1 MHSKAYLSTR
11 TGTWVTRRIGL
22 NGRPFDIQFLRRSW
36 NTMFHLTPYPIL
48 CSSAE
53 WYINT
58 RFDHEVYGLKPN
70 HRIFSQHVM
79 VNDELP
85 NRIMSGTVIVK
96 GNIER
101 FTENGVIF
109 EGIVLRKFFNY
120 CFTNKFSALIAKINL
135 FFFYRFLFVFF
146 ILNFTSNLT
155 YYLTNNY
162 IPLKIS
168 FHLVI
173 YHKPIIYS
181 SLLLMIH

>member
-1 MHSKAYLSTR
+1 MR
-11 TGTWVTRRIGL
+11 
-22 NGRPFDIQFLRRSW
+22 N
-36 NTMFHLTPYPIL
+36 LTPYPIL
-48 CSSAE
+48 CSAAE

-109 EGIVLRKFFNY
+109 EGIVLTKFFNY
-120 CFTNKFSALIAKINL
+120 CFGNKLSALIAKINL
-135 FFFYRFLFVFF
+135 FFFKKIFHRF
-146 ILNFTSNLT
+146 
-155 YYLTNNY
+155 YLY
-162 IPLKIS
+162 FL
-168 FHLVI
+168 
-173 YHKPIIYS
+173 Y
-181 SLLLMIH
+181 